1 MSRFLSTGLAVG
13 AAALVLSTS
22 ALGGDAEAGAIV
34 FKKCQACHAV
44 GDDAKHKVGPHLNDL
59 IGRTAGTAEG
69 FRYSPAMMKA
79 GAEGLVW
86 NEAALSTYLAD
97 PRAVV
102 KGTRMAFAGLSKAD
116 DIANVAAYLATF
128 SEGAGDAPAEAEG
141 GDAAMP
147 IEAEVADAVPAQPTT
162 AEGGR
167 VLGIGRTATEEE
179 ISAWDIDVRPDG
191 LGLPEGRGTVAEGG
205 VIFDENCAACH
216 GDFGEGIDRWPVLA
230 GGQGTLTDERP
241 NKTVGSY
248 WPYLSTVYDYVRR
261 AMPFGNARSMSDDD
275 VYALTAYILYLND
288 IVTEEDFELS
298 QETFASV
305 KMPNEANFI
314 DDNRFEEAHY
324 ADKGEPCMTDC
335 LPGKAEVKMHAAV
348 LDVTPED
355 AGEDEAPA
363 AGIE

>member
-1 MSRFLSTGLAVG
+1 MSRFLSTGLAIG

-22 ALGGDAEAGAIV
+22 ALAGDAEAGATV
-34 FKKCQACHAV
+34 FRKCQACHAV
-44 GDDAKHKVGPHLNDL
+44 GEDAKNKVGPILNDL
-59 IGRTAGTAEG
+59 LGRPAGSIEG
-69 FRYSPAMMKA
+69 FRYSPAMIKA
-79 GAEGLVW
+79 GEEGLVW
-86 NEAALSTYLAD
+86 NEETLSAFLAN
-97 PRAVV
+97 PKATV
-102 KGTRMAFAGLSKAD
+102 KGTKMGFAGLKEAD
-116 DIANVAAYLATF
+116 DIANVTAYLATF
-128 SEGAGDAPAEAEG
+128 SAEAEATAEPPAEA
-141 GDAAMP
+141 DAAPPMP
-147 IEAEVADAVPAQPTT
+147 AAAT
-162 AEGGR
+162 GGGL
-167 VLGIGRTATEEE
+167 VTGLGRIASEEE
-179 ISAWDIDVRPDG
+179 IAAWDIDVRPDG

-230 GGQGTLTDERP
+230 GGQGTLTDDRP

-298 QETFASV
+298 RETFASV
-305 KMPNEANFI
+305 TMPNEANFK
-314 DDNRFEEAHY
+314 DDDRAQEAHY
-324 ADKGEPCMTDC
+324 AKGEPCMTDC

-355 AGEDEAPA
+355 AGGDEAPA